1 MIMTRR
7 MKEFTLPQNG
17 QLPRTASLKKHRS
30 MITAAQSP
38 CNVDAGG
45 CVSTLFHMFDWNPS
59 GKKMNSSATKRLPS
73 QRLED
78 EHYVRRERSLK
89 EQSSSSESS
98 SCKSR
103 EEDDNCSKRVVVPGV
118 VARLMGLEFL
128 PESTTAAENSSS
140 QGLDHLK
147 LRQQQLPSP
156 PPMTPV
162 LLQELLRQEAGFKD
176 SKKSLLKEKY
186 PRGVPFSTRK
196 QQQQPSSH
204 EYLLQRQEAGEE
216 EEEEEEIAPPWRK
229 RKPRHMRSIIGAA
242 TEDAHFVDT
251 RRIRKPAPPRRKP
264 EQQQQPKRPFLS
276 RLQAPPAALLPS
288 KAQNQQLLSSP
299 IRSPAS
305 SSLAGPSKRML
316 FEAAAK
322 ILEPNMQPSSRRHLT
337 ASPSQTSQ
345 HQGASFGHQLARR
358 RGGSHGL
365 PLHSSKVSRT
375 ESMARSW
382 NAQEDAPGEGRRMLR
397 SQQQQPSCRP
407 PRRRRPQPASNV
419 SIGAAEPQTNS
430 SKLHVEVVGIAAAT
444 KAALKTS
451 FGRKQSGSGNN
462 QYSRSSKSETTA
474 VASRSQSHQER
485 IMDQM
490 QQAVGSNEM
499 LQAPDQALAASTEI
513 LQLADHNEIITTENC
528 SNPNPS
534 VAKLELTS
542 QETAAAAA
550 ARKEELHEVEVEV
563 ASCWQSTLGVQE
575 EEKEDADFNVNI
587 HDDDDDGWR
596 RRSAQMVVEPNI
608 GNERRKSDEPP
619 SGGHGFRKMAMW
631 AGRFRVQQQPGK
643 QESKEIG
650 LQGNRV
656 FPLEKAVQGGSSQAD
671 LQQQQGGGGG
681 GGPHMT
687 LVLAKSIARSLLRY
701 SRLFGLPKVIN
712 NKKESEEAHKKGGD
726 EDGLVLLNHRLTRN
740 VLNMRPI
747 LKHQSAGYG
756 DDDDEEE
763 APPQP
768 PGQKAASS
776 HTTLVLTPLQE
787 GGIQQCDDDGALNL
801 TTDGGGGGR
810 EEQAAVQQQQ
820 KQPEATNLGGG
831 ALDTMKSID
840 SLNVRGN
847 LSPCNESLQTS
858 PSSSSSSSCNR
869 RRLEGREVGSPR
881 MMTRSI
887 DEVFPELPLEV
898 MINMDVRT
906 QNDQPDSAQITTDVT
921 TMTTA
926 EEEEEEEQLLRFESS
941 QRKHQQSFNDC
952 QLRGEHVYRRRRSS
966 LSGSPNGRDVWVVS
980 EGIRSPDV
988 FVTEHHHLGMFPC
1001 SPLIDYETVFFPEEK
1016 TPSNFQH
1023 VFAMMA
1029 SSSSNSPFFNQ
1040 ELNGG
1045 CCTPQENQPN
1055 LEYCAQQKQQLG
1067 TLFHEGDSPVV
1078 FAMRLNSAECQLVG
1092 LSSGMD
1098 DCGQP
1103 SPVSVLESRFLDES
1117 PMTTPEASLAES
1129 EQQVEKR
1136 DVRTYGVDWGVQ
1148 KQKLD
1153 KRHQQPH
1160 APAVVQSET
1169 QSALERIE
1177 RENIKQAILTI
1188 CRSSRVD
1195 VSRLRLEEFQTT
1207 VQQESP
1213 QDEKDYV
1220 RTVLEASEFWELK
1233 DASSSWNTVVPQTQ
1247 TSLPAAALDRCLAG
1261 KWIDFSQ
1268 EIVQVALGIE
1278 QMLLKIM
1285 IEELVDDVCTISRF

>member
-1 MIMTRR
+1 
-7 MKEFTLPQNG
+7 
-17 QLPRTASLKKHRS
+17 
-30 MITAAQSP
+30 
-38 CNVDAGG
+38 
-45 CVSTLFHMFDWNPS
+45 
-59 GKKMNSSATKRLPS
+59 
-73 QRLED
+73 
-78 EHYVRRERSLK
+78 
-89 EQSSSSESS
+89 
-98 SCKSR
+98 
-103 EEDDNCSKRVVVPGV
+103 
-118 VARLMGLEFL
+118 MGLEFL

-140 QGLDHLK
+140 QGLDHLE

-176 SKKSLLKEKY
+176 SKKSLLKEKH

-196 QQQQPSSH
+196 QQQQPSFH
-204 EYLLQRQEAGEE
+204 EYLLQKHEAG
-216 EEEEEEIAPPWRK
+216 EEEEEIAPPWRK
-229 RKPRHMRSIIGAA
+229 RKPRHMRRIIGAA

-251 RRIRKPAPPRRKP
+251 RRIPKHAPPRRKP
-264 EQQQQPKRPFLS
+264 EQQQQLKRPFLS
-276 RLQAPPAALLPS
+276 RLQAPPAAALLPS

-299 IRSPAS
+299 MRSPAS
-305 SSLAGPSKRML
+305 SSLASPSKRML

-345 HQGASFGHQLARR
+345 QQHQGASFGHQLARR

-365 PLHSSKVSRT
+365 LLHSSKVSRT

-382 NAQEDAPGEGRRMLR
+382 NAQEDDPGEGRRMLR

-407 PRRRRPQPASNV
+407 PRRRPPPPLVRKSIQPASNV
-419 SIGAAEPQTNS
+419 SIGTAEPQTNS

-444 KAALKTS
+444 KASLKTS
-451 FGRKQSGSGNN
+451 FARKQTGSGNN

-490 QQAVGSNEM
+490 QQAADSNEM
-499 LQAPDQALAASTEI
+499 LQAPDQALATSSEI

-528 SNPNPS
+528 SNPNAS

-542 QETAAAAA
+542 QETAAAAAA

-575 EEKEDADFNVNI
+575 EEKEDAGFNVNI
-587 HDDDDDGWR
+587 DDDDDDGWR

-619 SGGHGFRKMAMW
+619 SVGHGFRKMAMW

-671 LQQQQGGGGG
+671 LQQQQGGGG
-681 GGPHMT
+681 PHMT
-687 LVLAKSIARSLLRY
+687 LVLAKSMARSLLRY

-712 NKKESEEAHKKGGD
+712 NKKESEEAHKKGED

-756 DDDDEEE
+756 DDDDDDDDEQ

-768 PGQKAASS
+768 HAQKAAAS

-787 GGIQQCDDDGALNL
+787 GGIQQCDDDGAVNL

-820 KQPEATNLGGG
+820 QQPEATNLGGG

-840 SLNVRGN
+840 SLNVCGN
-847 LSPCNESLQTS
+847 LSSCNESLQTS

-881 MMTRSI
+881 MATRSI
-887 DEVFPELPLEV
+887 DEVFPEVPLEV

-906 QNDQPDSAQITTDVT
+906 QDDQPDSAQITTDVT

-926 EEEEEEEQLLRFESS
+926 EEEVEEQLLGFKSS

-952 QLRGEHVYRRRRSS
+952 QLRGEHCHVYRRRSSS
-966 LSGSPNGRDVWVVS
+966 LSGSPNGRDVWGLS
-980 EGIRSPDV
+980 EGRRSPDV
-988 FVTEHHHLGMFPC
+988 FVTEHHHLGMFPR
-1001 SPLIDYETVFFPEEK
+1001 SPLIDYETVFFPERK
-1016 TPSNFQH
+1016 IPSNFQH
-1023 VFAMMA
+1023 LFAMMA

-1055 LEYCAQQKQQLG
+1055 LEYCAQEEQQLG
-1067 TLFHEGDSPVV
+1067 TSFHEEDSPVV

-1092 LSSGMD
+1092 LNSGMD

-1117 PMTTPEASLAES
+1117 PVTTPEASLAG
-1129 EQQVEKR
+1129 Q
-1136 DVRTYGVDWGVQ
+1136 
-1148 KQKLD
+1148 
-1153 KRHQQPH
+1153 
-1160 APAVVQSET
+1160 
-1169 QSALERIE
+1169 
-1177 RENIKQAILTI
+1177 LT
-1188 CRSSRVD
+1188 V
-1195 VSRLRLEEFQTT
+1195 
-1207 VQQESP
+1207 
-1213 QDEKDYV
+1213 
-1220 RTVLEASEFWELK
+1220 
-1233 DASSSWNTVVPQTQ
+1233 
-1247 TSLPAAALDRCLAG
+1247 
-1261 KWIDFSQ
+1261 
-1268 EIVQVALGIE
+1268 
-1278 QMLLKIM
+1278 
-1285 IEELVDDVCTISRF
+1285 

>member
-1 MIMTRR
+1 
-7 MKEFTLPQNG
+7 
-17 QLPRTASLKKHRS
+17 
-30 MITAAQSP
+30 
-38 CNVDAGG
+38 
-45 CVSTLFHMFDWNPS
+45 
-59 GKKMNSSATKRLPS
+59 MNIIAE
-73 QRLED
+73 RLED

-147 LRQQQLPSP
+147 LRPQQLPSP

-176 SKKSLLKEKY
+176 SKKSLLKQKH

-204 EYLLQRQEAGEE
+204 EYLRQRHETGEE
-216 EEEEEEIAPPWRK
+216 EEEEEEIAPPWRN

-407 PRRRRPQPASNV
+407 PRRRRPQPASNL

-444 KAALKTS
+444 KASLKTS

-462 QYSRSSKSETTA
+462 QYSRPSKSETTA

-490 QQAVGSNEM
+490 QQAAGSNEM
-499 LQAPDQALAASTEI
+499 LQAPDQALATSTEI
-513 LQLADHNEIITTENC
+513 LQLADHNEIITTENY

-587 HDDDDDGWR
+587 DDDDGWR

-681 GGPHMT
+681 PHMT
-687 LVLAKSIARSLLRY
+687 LVLAKSMARSLLRY

-787 GGIQQCDDDGALNL
+787 GGIQQCDDNGALNL

-820 KQPEATNLGGG
+820 QPEATNLGGG

-921 TMTTA
+921 TMTMA
-926 EEEEEEEQLLRFESS
+926 EEEEEEEQLLGFES

-952 QLRGEHVYRRRRSS
+952 QLRGEHCHVYRRSRSS
-966 LSGSPNGRDVWVVS
+966 LSGSPNGRDVWVLS

-1001 SPLIDYETVFFPEEK
+1001 SPLIDYETVFFPEQK
-1016 TPSNFQH
+1016 IPSNFQH
-1023 VFAMMA
+1023 LFAMMA

-1055 LEYCAQQKQQLG
+1055 LEYCAQQEQQLG

-1117 PMTTPEASLAES
+1117 PMTTPEASLAG
-1129 EQQVEKR
+1129 Q
-1136 DVRTYGVDWGVQ
+1136 
-1148 KQKLD
+1148 
-1153 KRHQQPH
+1153 
-1160 APAVVQSET
+1160 
-1169 QSALERIE
+1169 
-1177 RENIKQAILTI
+1177 LT
-1188 CRSSRVD
+1188 V
-1195 VSRLRLEEFQTT
+1195 
-1207 VQQESP
+1207 
-1213 QDEKDYV
+1213 
-1220 RTVLEASEFWELK
+1220 
-1233 DASSSWNTVVPQTQ
+1233 
-1247 TSLPAAALDRCLAG
+1247 
-1261 KWIDFSQ
+1261 
-1268 EIVQVALGIE
+1268 
-1278 QMLLKIM
+1278 
-1285 IEELVDDVCTISRF
+1285 

>member
-1 MIMTRR
+1 
-7 MKEFTLPQNG
+7 
-17 QLPRTASLKKHRS
+17 
-30 MITAAQSP
+30 
-38 CNVDAGG
+38 
-45 CVSTLFHMFDWNPS
+45 
-59 GKKMNSSATKRLPS
+59 
-73 QRLED
+73 
-78 EHYVRRERSLK
+78 
-89 EQSSSSESS
+89 
-98 SCKSR
+98 
-103 EEDDNCSKRVVVPGV
+103 
-118 VARLMGLEFL
+118 MGLEFL

-140 QGLDHLK
+140 QGLDHLE
-147 LRQQQLPSP
+147 LRQQQLPPP

-176 SKKSLLKEKY
+176 SKKSSLKEKH

-196 QQQQPSSH
+196 QQQQPSFH
-204 EYLLQRQEAGEE
+204 DYLLQKHEAGEE
-216 EEEEEEIAPPWRK
+216 EEMTPPWRK

-251 RRIRKPAPPRRKP
+251 RRIPKPAPPRRKP

-276 RLQAPPAALLPS
+276 RLQAPPAAAGPAAALLPS

-299 IRSPAS
+299 MRSPAS
-305 SSLAGPSKRML
+305 SSLASPSKRML

-345 HQGASFGHQLARR
+345 QQHQGASFGHQLARR

-365 PLHSSKVSRT
+365 LLHSSKVSRT

-382 NAQEDAPGEGRRMLR
+382 NAQEDDPGEGRRMLR

-407 PRRRRPQPASNV
+407 PPRRRPPPLVRNSTQPASNV

-444 KAALKTS
+444 KASLKTS
-451 FGRKQSGSGNN
+451 FARKQSGSGNN

-490 QQAVGSNEM
+490 QQAAGSNEM
-499 LQAPDQALAASTEI
+499 LQAPDQALATSTEI

-542 QETAAAAA
+542 QEIA

-587 HDDDDDGWR
+587 DDDDDDGWR

-681 GGPHMT
+681 GGGGGPHMT
-687 LVLAKSIARSLLRY
+687 LVLAKSMARSLLRY

-712 NKKESEEAHKKGGD
+712 NTKESEEAHKKGED

-740 VLNMRPI
+740 FLNMRPI

-756 DDDDEEE
+756 DDDDDEEE

-787 GGIQQCDDDGALNL
+787 GGIQQCDDNGALNL
-801 TTDGGGGGR
+801 TTDGSGGGR

-820 KQPEATNLGGG
+820 QPEATNLGGG

-840 SLNVRGN
+840 SLNVHGN
-847 LSPCNESLQTS
+847 LSPCNESLQPS

-881 MMTRSI
+881 MTTRSI

-906 QNDQPDSAQITTDVT
+906 QDDQPDSAQITTDVT
-921 TMTTA
+921 TMMTA
-926 EEEEEEEQLLRFESS
+926 EEEEEQLLGFKSS

-952 QLRGEHVYRRRRSS
+952 QLRGEHCHVYRRRRRSS
-966 LSGSPNGRDVWVVS
+966 LSGSPNGRDVWVLS
-980 EGIRSPDV
+980 EGRRSPDV
-988 FVTEHHHLGMFPC
+988 FVTEHHHLGTFPC
-1001 SPLIDYETVFFPEEK
+1001 SPLIDYETVFFPERK
-1016 TPSNFQH
+1016 IPSNFQH
-1023 VFAMMA
+1023 LFAMMA

-1040 ELNGG
+1040 ELDGG

-1055 LEYCAQQKQQLG
+1055 LKYCAQEEQQPG
-1067 TLFHEGDSPVV
+1067 TSFHEGDSPVV

-1092 LSSGMD
+1092 SRSGMD
-1098 DCGQP
+1098 DCEQP

-1117 PMTTPEASLAES
+1117 PMTTPEASLAG
-1129 EQQVEKR
+1129 Q
-1136 DVRTYGVDWGVQ
+1136 
-1148 KQKLD
+1148 
-1153 KRHQQPH
+1153 
-1160 APAVVQSET
+1160 
-1169 QSALERIE
+1169 
-1177 RENIKQAILTI
+1177 LT
-1188 CRSSRVD
+1188 V
-1195 VSRLRLEEFQTT
+1195 
-1207 VQQESP
+1207 
-1213 QDEKDYV
+1213 
-1220 RTVLEASEFWELK
+1220 
-1233 DASSSWNTVVPQTQ
+1233 
-1247 TSLPAAALDRCLAG
+1247 
-1261 KWIDFSQ
+1261 
-1268 EIVQVALGIE
+1268 
-1278 QMLLKIM
+1278 
-1285 IEELVDDVCTISRF
+1285 

>member
-1 MIMTRR
+1 MNI
-7 MKEFTLPQNG
+7 
-17 QLPRTASLKKHRS
+17 
-30 MITAAQSP
+30 ITE
-38 CNVDAGG
+38 
-45 CVSTLFHMFDWNPS
+45 
-59 GKKMNSSATKRLPS
+59 
-73 QRLED
+73 RLED

-140 QGLDHLK
+140 QGLDDLK

-156 PPMTPV
+156 PPMTPI
-162 LLQELLRQEAGFKD
+162 LLQELLRQDAGFKD
-176 SKKSLLKEKY
+176 SKKSLLKEKH

-196 QQQQPSSH
+196 QQQQPSFH
-204 EYLLQRQEAGEE
+204 EYLLQKHEAGEE
-216 EEEEEEIAPPWRK
+216 EDEEEEEIAPPWRK

-242 TEDAHFVDT
+242 TEDADFVDT
-251 RRIRKPAPPRRKP
+251 RRIPKPAPPRRKP

-299 IRSPAS
+299 MRSPAS

-322 ILEPNMQPSSRRHLT
+322 ILEPNMQLSSRRHLT

-345 HQGASFGHQLARR
+345 QQHQGASFGHQLARR
-358 RGGSHGL
+358 RRGSHGL
-365 PLHSSKVSRT
+365 LLHSSKVSRT

-382 NAQEDAPGEGRRMLR
+382 NAQEDYPGEGRRMLR

-407 PRRRRPQPASNV
+407 PRRCPPPPLVRKSTQPASNV

-444 KAALKTS
+444 KASLKTS
-451 FGRKQSGSGNN
+451 FARKQSGSGNN

-485 IMDQM
+485 IMDRM
-490 QQAVGSNEM
+490 QQAAGSNEM
-499 LQAPDQALAASTEI
+499 LQAPDQALATSTEI

-542 QETAAAAA
+542 QETVAAAA

-563 ASCWQSTLGVQE
+563 ASCWQSTLDVQE

-587 HDDDDDGWR
+587 DDDDDDGWR

-681 GGPHMT
+681 GGPHTT
-687 LVLAKSIARSLLRY
+687 LVLAKSMARSLLRY

-712 NKKESEEAHKKGGD
+712 NKKESEEAHKKGED

-747 LKHQSAGYG
+747 LKHQSAGYD

-776 HTTLVLTPLQE
+776 QTTLVLTTLQE
-787 GGIQQCDDDGALNL
+787 GGIQQCDDDGALSL

-820 KQPEATNLGGG
+820 QQQEATNLGGG
-831 ALDTMKSID
+831 ALNTTKSID

-847 LSPCNESLQTS
+847 LSPCNKSLQTS
-858 PSSSSSSSCNR
+858 PSSSSCNR

-881 MMTRSI
+881 MTTRSI

-906 QNDQPDSAQITTDVT
+906 QDDHADSAQITTDVT
-921 TMTTA
+921 TMMTA
-926 EEEEEEEQLLRFESS
+926 EEEEEEEQLLEFESS

-952 QLRGEHVYRRRRSS
+952 QLRGEPCHVYRRRRSS
-966 LSGSPNGRDVWVVS
+966 LSGSPNGRDVWDLS
-980 EGIRSPDV
+980 EERRSPDV
-988 FVTEHHHLGMFPC
+988 LVTEHHHLGMFPC
-1001 SPLIDYETVFFPEEK
+1001 SPLIDYETVFFPERK
-1016 TPSNFQH
+1016 IPSNFQH
-1023 VFAMMA
+1023 LFAMMA
-1029 SSSSNSPFFNQ
+1029 SSSSKSPFCNQ

-1055 LEYCAQQKQQLG
+1055 LEYCAQEEQQPG
-1067 TLFHEGDSPVV
+1067 TSFHEGDSPVV
-1078 FAMRLNSAECQLVG
+1078 FAMRLNSTECQLVG

-1117 PMTTPEASLAES
+1117 PVTTPEASLAG
-1129 EQQVEKR
+1129 Q
-1136 DVRTYGVDWGVQ
+1136 
-1148 KQKLD
+1148 
-1153 KRHQQPH
+1153 
-1160 APAVVQSET
+1160 
-1169 QSALERIE
+1169 
-1177 RENIKQAILTI
+1177 LT
-1188 CRSSRVD
+1188 V
-1195 VSRLRLEEFQTT
+1195 
-1207 VQQESP
+1207 
-1213 QDEKDYV
+1213 
-1220 RTVLEASEFWELK
+1220 
-1233 DASSSWNTVVPQTQ
+1233 
-1247 TSLPAAALDRCLAG
+1247 
-1261 KWIDFSQ
+1261 
-1268 EIVQVALGIE
+1268 
-1278 QMLLKIM
+1278 
-1285 IEELVDDVCTISRF
+1285 

>member
-1 MIMTRR
+1 
-7 MKEFTLPQNG
+7 
-17 QLPRTASLKKHRS
+17 
-30 MITAAQSP
+30 
-38 CNVDAGG
+38 
-45 CVSTLFHMFDWNPS
+45 
-59 GKKMNSSATKRLPS
+59 MNIIAE
-73 QRLED
+73 RLED

-128 PESTTAAENSSS
+128 PESTTSAENSSS
-140 QGLDHLK
+140 QGLDH

-176 SKKSLLKEKY
+176 SKKSLLKEKHT
-186 PRGVPFSTRK
+186 RGVPFSTRK

-204 EYLLQRQEAGEE
+204 EYLLQRHETGG
-216 EEEEEEIAPPWRK
+216 EEEEEEIAPPWRN
-229 RKPRHMRSIIGAA
+229 RKPRHMRSIIGAE

-444 KAALKTS
+444 KASLKTS

-490 QQAVGSNEM
+490 QQAAGSNEM
-499 LQAPDQALAASTEI
+499 LQAPDQALATSTEI
-513 LQLADHNEIITTENC
+513 LQLADHNDFITTENC

-587 HDDDDDGWR
+587 GDDDGW

-681 GGPHMT
+681 GPHMT
-687 LVLAKSIARSLLRY
+687 LVLAKSMARSLLRY

-820 KQPEATNLGGG
+820 QQPEATNLGGG

-906 QNDQPDSAQITTDVT
+906 PNDQPDSAQITTDVT

-926 EEEEEEEQLLRFESS
+926 EEEEEEEQLLGFESS

-952 QLRGEHVYRRRRSS
+952 QLRGEHCHVYRRSRSS
-966 LSGSPNGRDVWVVS
+966 LSGSPNGRDVWVLS

-1001 SPLIDYETVFFPEEK
+1001 SPLIDYESVFFPEQK
-1016 TPSNFQH
+1016 IPSNFQH
-1023 VFAMMA
+1023 LFAMMA

-1055 LEYCAQQKQQLG
+1055 LEYCAQQEQQLG

-1117 PMTTPEASLAES
+1117 PMTTPEASLAG
-1129 EQQVEKR
+1129 Q
-1136 DVRTYGVDWGVQ
+1136 
-1148 KQKLD
+1148 
-1153 KRHQQPH
+1153 
-1160 APAVVQSET
+1160 
-1169 QSALERIE
+1169 
-1177 RENIKQAILTI
+1177 LT
-1188 CRSSRVD
+1188 V
-1195 VSRLRLEEFQTT
+1195 
-1207 VQQESP
+1207 
-1213 QDEKDYV
+1213 
-1220 RTVLEASEFWELK
+1220 
-1233 DASSSWNTVVPQTQ
+1233 
-1247 TSLPAAALDRCLAG
+1247 
-1261 KWIDFSQ
+1261 
-1268 EIVQVALGIE
+1268 
-1278 QMLLKIM
+1278 
-1285 IEELVDDVCTISRF
+1285 

>member
-1 MIMTRR
+1 MDLINVG
-7 MKEFTLPQNG
+7 F
-17 QLPRTASLKKHRS
+17 
-30 MITAAQSP
+30 ITE
-38 CNVDAGG
+38 
-45 CVSTLFHMFDWNPS
+45 
-59 GKKMNSSATKRLPS
+59 
-73 QRLED
+73 RLED
-78 EHYVRRERSLK
+78 EHSLRRERSLK

-204 EYLLQRQEAGEE
+204 EYLLQKHEAGE

-251 RRIRKPAPPRRKP
+251 RRIPKPAPPRRKR
-264 EQQQQPKRPFLS
+264 EQQQQLKRPFLS
-276 RLQAPPAALLPS
+276 RLQAPPAAGGPAAALLPS
-288 KAQNQQLLSSP
+288 KDQNQQLLSSP
-299 IRSPAS
+299 MRSPAS

-345 HQGASFGHQLARR
+345 QQHQRASFGHQLARR

-365 PLHSSKVSRT
+365 LLHSSKVSRT

-382 NAQEDAPGEGRRMLR
+382 NAQEDDPGEGRRMLR

-407 PRRRRPQPASNV
+407 PRHRRPPPLVRESTQPASNV
-419 SIGAAEPQTNS
+419 SIGAADPQTNS

-444 KAALKTS
+444 KASLKTS
-451 FGRKQSGSGNN
+451 FARKQSGSGNN

-490 QQAVGSNEM
+490 QQSAGSNEI
-499 LQAPDQALAASTEI
+499 LQAPDQALATSTEI
-513 LQLADHNEIITTENC
+513 LQLADHNKIITTENC

-550 ARKEELHEVEVEV
+550 AKKEELHEVEVEV

-587 HDDDDDGWR
+587 DDDDDDGWR

-619 SGGHGFRKMAMW
+619 NGGHGFRKMAMW

-681 GGPHMT
+681 GGGGPHMT
-687 LVLAKSIARSLLRY
+687 LVLAKSMARSLLRY
-701 SRLFGLPKVIN
+701 GRLFGLPKVIN
-712 NKKESEEAHKKGGD
+712 NKKESEEAHKKGEH
-726 EDGLVLLNHRLTRN
+726 EDGLVLLNHRLMRN

-756 DDDDEEE
+756 DDDDDEE

-776 HTTLVLTPLQE
+776 YTTLVLTPLQE
-787 GGIQQCDDDGALNL
+787 DGFQQCDDDGALNL
-801 TTDGGGGGR
+801 TTDGGGGGT

-820 KQPEATNLGGG
+820 QQQPEATNLGGG
-831 ALDTMKSID
+831 ALETMKSID
-840 SLNVRGN
+840 SLNVCGN

-869 RRLEGREVGSPR
+869 RRLEGRELGSPR
-881 MMTRSI
+881 MATRSI

-906 QNDQPDSAQITTDVT
+906 QDDQLDSAQITTDLT
-921 TMTTA
+921 TMMTA
-926 EEEEEEEQLLRFESS
+926 EEEGEEQLLGFESS

-952 QLRGEHVYRRRRSS
+952 QLRGEHCHEYRRR
-966 LSGSPNGRDVWVVS
+966 
-980 EGIRSPDV
+980 RSPDV

-1001 SPLIDYETVFFPEEK
+1001 SPLIDYETVFFPERK
-1016 TPSNFQH
+1016 IPSNFQH
-1023 VFAMMA
+1023 LFGMMA

-1045 CCTPQENQPN
+1045 CCNPQENQPN
-1055 LEYCAQQKQQLG
+1055 LEYCAQQEQQLG
-1067 TLFHEGDSPVV
+1067 TSFHEGDSPVV
-1078 FAMRLNSAECQLVG
+1078 FGMRLNSAECQLVG

-1117 PMTTPEASLAES
+1117 PMTTPEASLAG
-1129 EQQVEKR
+1129 Q
-1136 DVRTYGVDWGVQ
+1136 
-1148 KQKLD
+1148 
-1153 KRHQQPH
+1153 
-1160 APAVVQSET
+1160 
-1169 QSALERIE
+1169 
-1177 RENIKQAILTI
+1177 LT
-1188 CRSSRVD
+1188 V
-1195 VSRLRLEEFQTT
+1195 
-1207 VQQESP
+1207 
-1213 QDEKDYV
+1213 
-1220 RTVLEASEFWELK
+1220 
-1233 DASSSWNTVVPQTQ
+1233 
-1247 TSLPAAALDRCLAG
+1247 
-1261 KWIDFSQ
+1261 
-1268 EIVQVALGIE
+1268 
-1278 QMLLKIM
+1278 
-1285 IEELVDDVCTISRF
+1285 